1 MYYSPYCGF
10 CGAISYVYLTVAY
23 YLSSMDHL
31 IFVKVD
37 GDNNDLPWEYSMNR
51 FPSILF
57 FPAKRYDNC
66 IIIIIFFNHETS
78 LNIIFII
85 LKFSQNLFFI
95 YFFLFF

>member
-57 FPAKRYDNC
+57 FPAKRYDNY
-66 IIIIIFFNHETS
+66 IIIETFFNYETF
-78 LNIIFII
+78 LDVIFII
-85 LKFSQNLFFI
+85 LKFKFQNLS